1 MENSKFHQLCGAY
14 DLAQNNF
21 DVYQKECHAFSM
33 ELVKELKAY
42 YQIPESQF
50 SLYKVNEKE
59 GFELVSPALIHAI
72 SLASDHYWNF
82 GVGITVCRAPETLPE
97 ELILIHIAYRKNQ
110 KGDYVVKH
118 GQTDKEFKVTKGN
131 SASYLPFFDYLFKL
145 TYQSYQN
152 HLQQFLGEKTVRKLG
167 YVQ

>member
-14 DLAQNNF
+14 DQAQENF
-21 DVYQKECHAFSM
+21 DRYQKECHAFSM

-50 SLYKVNEKE
+50 SLYKFDEKG

-72 SLASDHYWNF
+72 SLASDHYWHF

-97 ELILIHIAYRKNQ
+97 ELILIHIAYRRNQ
-110 KGDYVVKH
+110 EGEYFVKH
-118 GQTDKEFKVTKGN
+118 GQTDQEFKVIKGN
-131 SASYLPFFDYLFKL
+131 TATYAPFFDYLFEL
-145 TYQSYQN
+145 TLQSYQN